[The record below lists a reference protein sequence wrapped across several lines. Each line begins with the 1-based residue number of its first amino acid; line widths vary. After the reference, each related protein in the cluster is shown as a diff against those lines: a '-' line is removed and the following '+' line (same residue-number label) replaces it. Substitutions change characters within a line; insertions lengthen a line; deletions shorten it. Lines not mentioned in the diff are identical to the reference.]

1 MTQETKFTLTEHL
14 DPYITDT
21 MTWERI
27 QQHTL
32 DYCESKNINGMVNC
46 ETEHTQDIDEYI
58 DSVDFKHLVYH
69 IWGDRLAPHLRN
81 QLLID
86 ILEQ

>member
-1 MTQETKFTLTEHL
+1 MTARTLTAHL
-14 DPYITDT
+14 DPHITDSI
-21 MTWERI
+21 TWERI

-32 DYCESKNINGMVNC
+32 DYCAAKNIDGMVNI
-46 ETEHTQDIDEYI
+46 ETEQAHDIDEYI
-58 DSVDFKHLVYH
+58 HSTDFKHLVYH

>member
-1 MTQETKFTLTEHL
+1 MTQEIPFRLTEHL
-14 DPYITDT
+14 DDYITDT
-21 MTWERI
+21 ITWERI

-32 DYCESKNINGMVNC
+32 DYCAAKNINGMVNC
-46 ETEHTQDIDEYI
+46 ETEHTQAIDEYI
-58 DSVDFKHLVYH
+58 DSADFKHLVYH

>member
-1 MTQETKFTLTEHL
+1 MTARTLTAHL
-14 DPYITDT
+14 DPHISDT
-21 MTWERI
+21 TTWERI

-32 DYCESKNINGMVNC
+32 DYCAAKNINGMVNM
-46 ETEHTQDIDEYI
+46 ETEHAQDIDEYI
-58 DSVDFKHLVYH
+58 NSVDFKHLVYH
-69 IWGDRLAPHLRN
+69 IWGDRLAAHLRN

>member
-1 MTQETKFTLTEHL
+1 MDNQTAFTLTEHL
-14 DPYITDT
+14 DTYMSDT
-21 MTWERI
+21 ITWERI

-32 DYCESKNINGMVNC
+32 DYCESKRINGMVNM
-46 ETEHTQDIDEYI
+46 ETEHAQDIEEYI

-69 IWGDRLAPHLRN
+69 LWGDRLAKHLRN